1 MITGRNLTRKTSNFQ
16 SFNSNIVNMKETYS
30 SIVQKIGNQSY
41 VKEINLE
48 SDKLFFYYN
57 NKAKAEGGGV
67 FVYRVSKDVQRPD
80 KQTQLYNYLAEGV
93 TSAFSGVPNYTLD
106 LHRTLF
112 DSKNKLF

>member
-1 MITGRNLTRKTSNFQ
+1 MIKAYIILACYIIFPILIIEAFKRWT
-16 SFNSNIVNMKETYS
+16 
-30 SIVQKIGNQSY
+30 IVQKIGNQSY

-112 DSKNKLF
+112 DSKNKLL